1 MKIATK
7 FKESSYLH
15 SQQLQ
20 IIDPIMIGLIYI
32 EKGTFKLLLRPKI
45 KSESDELKSVLVFQ
59 GEYLDCEKIQKDFDM
74 VLDSFE
80 CESGTG
86 LTLSLDHEYYMYLKN
101 NSHVLGKGRLHPSI
115 L

>member
-1 MKIATK
+1 
-7 FKESSYLH
+7 
-15 SQQLQ
+15 
-20 IIDPIMIGLIYI
+20 MIGLIYI
-32 EKGTFKLLLRPKI
+32 ETGTFKLLLRPKL
-45 KSESDELKSVLVFQ
+45 KSESDELKSVLVYQ

-101 NSHVLGKGRLHPSI
+101 NSHVLSKGSLHPSI